1 MVVYEPHLLIC
12 DNNKELHGNLG
23 PIVGDRFS
31 VVAFLP
37 SVITSKAANH
47 YHFKTGQREEP
58 VRDQFLLPCC
68 LLWRQVGFGAP
79 TSRTTLEHVAVMQE
93 TVEHGG
99 DRGRVA

>member
-1 MVVYEPHLLIC
+1 MSANCPEQSSMIDEMAGGQPC
-12 DNNKELHGNLG
+12 
-23 PIVGDRFS
+23 S
-31 VVAFLP
+31 